1 MNSPA
6 HNTVVV
12 SDSGLVEFRLPDV
25 GEGIAEAE
33 LLDWFVEVGAA
44 VEADGLLCQVQTD
57 KSIVEIPAP
66 ASGTLLKR
74 CASVGDLVKVGAL
87 LVVIGDAGALDP
99 REPDSRSTGGEP
111 VGEEFD
117 SGAAAAF
124 DAPLNGSSLSTPST
138 PRRRPL
144 ASPRTRRLAARRGI
158 DLSGIVGTGPHG
170 RILEA
175 DLDHPQPAGSDAAPA
190 LLAESTAPGADA
202 SRAGSNPG
210 RRRRAESRTDE
221 TIELR
226 GLRRSI
232 ARSMTEALTIP
243 HVTEF
248 REVDATNLL
257 AARAALKP
265 TFEARGS
272 RLSVF
277 PLLLKSVMH
286 ALALQPSM
294 NATYDA
300 STETLTKHAGVHLG
314 MATATED
321 GLIVPV
327 VHDADLM
334 SLSELTEEVE
344 RLAQRARTR
353 TATQDELTG
362 GSFTVTNFGS
372 FGTWMGN
379 PVIRPP
385 EVGIAG
391 FGRITEKVVALDGQP
406 AVRPVLPI
414 VVATDHRINDGAHL
428 AEFVNALTEAVAQPL
443 LLLS

>member
-1 MNSPA
+1 VSAP
-6 HNTVVV
+6 NTVVV
-12 SDSGLVEFRLPDV
+12 SEEGLVEFRLPDV

-33 LLDWFVEVGAA
+33 LLDWFVEVGDA
-44 VEADGLLCQVQTD
+44 VEADGLLCSVQTD

-66 ASGTLLKR
+66 AAGTLLER
-74 CASVGDLVKVGAL
+74 CAEPGDLVEVGAL
-87 LVVIGDAGALDP
+87 LVVIKGSTAFVRGTQAQDQAARGGPDVGPAAAEVDAGG
-99 REPDSRSTGGEP
+99 DSAAGG
-111 VGEEFD
+111 
-117 SGAAAAF
+117 SAR
-124 DAPLNGSSLSTPST
+124 STPSA

-144 ASPRTRRLAARRGI
+144 ASPRTRRLAAQRGI
-158 DLSGIVGTGPHG
+158 DLHHLVGTGPHG

-175 DLDHPQPAGSDAAPA
+175 DLENPQPDSGDGAART
-190 LLAESTAPGADA
+190 AEAPSGTRPSGAAST
-202 SRAGSNPG
+202 RG
-210 RRRRAESRTDE
+210 RMRRDESRTDE
-221 TIELR
+221 VIELR

-265 TFEARGS
+265 AFDARGL

-277 PLLLKSVMH
+277 PLLLKSVIR

-300 STETLTKHAGVHLG
+300 STETLTQHAGVHLG
-314 MATATED
+314 MATATDD

-327 VHDADLM
+327 VRDADLLT
-334 SLSELTEEVE
+334 LSELTEEVD
-344 RLAQRARTR
+344 RLAERARTR

-372 FGTWMGN
+372 FGTWIGN

-391 FGRITEKVVALDGQP
+391 FGRITEKVVAVDGQP

-428 AEFVNALTEAVAQPL
+428 AAFVNALADVVAQPL